1 MRAKYWFSNSEFLE
15 DMDDF
20 IYHFHMAVGIM
31 EAILTREI
39 GRTVECFIENIH
51 ISDNKEDSYVVI
63 SVNIKW
69 ELISLKTKR
78 KTVYPPKNM

>member
-1 MRAKYWFSNSEFLE
+1 
-15 DMDDF
+15 MDDF

-63 SVNIKW
+63 SVNIK
-69 ELISLKTKR
+69 
-78 KTVYPPKNM
+78 